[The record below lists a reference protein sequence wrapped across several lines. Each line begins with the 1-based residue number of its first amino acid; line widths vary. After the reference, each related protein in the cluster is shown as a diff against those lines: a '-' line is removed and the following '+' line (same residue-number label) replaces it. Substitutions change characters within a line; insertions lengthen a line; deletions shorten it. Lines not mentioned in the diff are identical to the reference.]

1 MKMVVMGQTFMTD
14 HQHINYRIAKKRD
27 KSYIYNIKRA
37 FAIKLDTMSR
47 KAESTDGLTGC

>member
-1 MKMVVMGQTFMTD
+1 MKMVVMGQTFMTG